1 MLAWRPRRR
10 IGPGVSCQ
18 RRKRRRCRGATRPR
32 AVPQSARSWQR
43 RPPRLPLRIMSNL
56 LPVAQPVGATSGRWE
71 RRDKFHLAGITG
83 FVLLLNVVG
92 WSVLTLAVAPQNFAL
107 GRSGVYGVG
116 LGVTAFLLGVRHAF
130 DADHIA
136 VIDNT
141 TRKLVGEGKAA
152 LGVGFWF
159 SLGHSTVVFGA
170 ALLRALGAD
179 ADAWTGGKRRGWNV
193 PDPDRPDE
201 PRLGGRHRP
210 GVPRN
215 ADRGTGR
222 G

>member
-1 MLAWRPRRR
+1 
-10 IGPGVSCQ
+10 
-18 RRKRRRCRGATRPR
+18 
-32 AVPQSARSWQR
+32 
-43 RPPRLPLRIMSNL
+43 MSNL
-56 LPVAQPVGATSGRWE
+56 LPVAQPVRATSSRWE

-141 TRKLVGEGKAA
+141 AR
-152 LGVGFWF
+152 
-159 SLGHSTVVFGA
+159 
-170 ALLRALGAD
+170 
-179 ADAWTGGKRRGWNV
+179 
-193 PDPDRPDE
+193 
-201 PRLGGRHRP
+201 
-210 GVPRN
+210 
-215 ADRGTGR
+215 
-222 G
+222 